1 MNIYITRHG
10 QTDYNK
16 ERKVCGR
23 SDISLNEN
31 GLNQAQLLKQ
41 NIINKKLSFNDIYV
55 SPLIRARQTVAP
67 IEKHFNQKA
76 IIDNRLMEFNF
87 GDKEACDFDDPDF
100 RKQRN
105 DPFQYFKNGESM
117 VKVAARVYNF
127 LDELIKKYDNNSTI
141 LIVSHGTTSKIINT
155 YFNSQSLE
163 EFNNFKIDN
172 CQLLEYKIN
181 K

>member
-1 MNIYITRHG
+1 
-10 QTDYNK
+10 
-16 ERKVCGR
+16 
-23 SDISLNEN
+23 
-31 GLNQAQLLKQ
+31 
-41 NIINKKLSFNDIYV
+41 
-55 SPLIRARQTVAP
+55 
-67 IEKHFNQKA
+67 
-76 IIDNRLMEFNF
+76 
-87 GDKEACDFDDPDF
+87 
-100 RKQRN
+100 
-105 DPFQYFKNGESM
+105 M